1 MFIWMASGQGVMP
14 DEDFNANAR
23 AREMI
28 SSKTKIVDGF
38 NLPNSIHRLTNQE
51 VLKVLR

>member
-1 MFIWMASGQGVMP
+1 MFIWMASRQNVMT
-14 DEDFNANAR
+14 DEDFNTNAR
-23 AREMI
+23 AREII
-28 SSKTKIVDGF
+28 SIKTKIVDGF